1 MDKISGELHIRQRL
15 TQIGSCILLLL
26 AFLVLF
32 VFLFLQ
38 FRTAALQSI
47 TVTSESFGNYVD
59 TVLNLSHAN
68 IRTSAMQVFY
78 TSSIRTLR
86 TTKELSRPDLIIGQR
101 DLGNFVSS
109 SSFVDNIMV
118 YNEEL
123 DMVFTSE
130 SGYSSAPSGEFHDQE
145 AVYLLLH
152 PEEHFYLIPFQR
164 SANGTDHYSFLFSS
178 GDSSGAMLLDINA
191 KWYES
196 QLLGSLSQSRYTIVD
211 SAGQP
216 IITSTQEMLVLP
228 EWSFFEEA
236 FRSDPSSGYVLTDHS
251 LFVSSC
257 WVYHRLGQTG
267 WYFLEAFHL
276 ETDVPGLAR
285 IQRAVLTLFTLICT
299 AILVLFIYLLRV
311 ILPTFFHISNALTS
325 EEDDGRSFTEK
336 FDELLSLRQTY
347 ESGRKLQELQ
357 AGVFPQ
363 DIAPPVVLV
372 LSGGDSSDDLYDL
385 LLVSS
390 GIGEAL
396 AAQSE
401 LGNVLILPA
410 CTNKGRN
417 HLLGALQEKKL
428 SVPVFVSLP
437 CYSEKQLLEAFDALN
452 ELQQLAFLYPNQ
464 TILLQEHL
472 TECSQ
477 TSSFQPE
484 TVNALK
490 NALKKGQLEMAQ
502 AQWLLLFDHIR
513 HDRYNDF
520 RFALHYVERVLT
532 SLAEEYGLEPVG
544 PIDDWMTSLTA
555 LQEHMNACLKAIS
568 DASARQQQQLLD
580 SLSNQ
585 VWEKIYQLYPDE
597 NCCSQM
603 IAERLDMS
611 PAYLN
616 RQFRAAAG
624 ISVNDAIQHV
634 RIDKVCK
641 LLRQSDL
648 PVEQLARQVGYTN
661 NAKYFF
667 VLFKKY
673 TGKTPSQFR
682 TDLTEGM

>member
-1 MDKISGELHIRQRL
+1 MDKSNAERYIRQRL

-38 FRTAALQSI
+38 FRTATLQSI
-47 TVTSESFGNYVD
+47 TVTSDSFGNYVD
-59 TVLNLSHAN
+59 TVLNLAHTN

-86 TTKELSRPDLIIGQR
+86 TAKELSRPELIIGQR

-109 SSFVDNIMV
+109 SSFVDNIMI

-130 SGYSSAPSGEFHDQE
+130 SGHSSAPSGEFHDQE

-164 SANGTDHYSFLFSS
+164 SENGLTHYSFLFSA

-196 QLLGSLSQSRYTIVD
+196 QLLGSLPQNRYTIVD
-211 SAGQP
+211 GDGRPVVTA
-216 IITSTQEMLVLP
+216 TQGTMSLP
-228 EWSFFEEA
+228 EWSLFEGA
-236 FRSDPSSGYVLTDHS
+236 FQTDPNSGYVLTDDS
-251 LFVSSC
+251 VFISSC
-257 WVYHRLGQTG
+257 WVYHKLGQTG
-267 WYFLEAFHL
+267 WYFLEAFYL
-276 ETDVPGLAR
+276 ENDAPGLVR
-285 IQRAVLTLFTLICT
+285 IQRAVLTLFTLICA
-299 AILVLFIYLLRV
+299 AILILFVYLLRV

-325 EEDDGRSFTEK
+325 AGDDGRSFTEK

-357 AGVFPQ
+357 AGVFPT
-363 DIAPPVVLV
+363 DITPPVVLV
-372 LSGGDSSDDLYDL
+372 LSGSDSGDALYDL
-385 LLVSS
+385 LLIGS
-390 GIGEAL
+390 GMGEVL
-396 AAQSE
+396 PAQSE
-401 LGNVLILPA
+401 FGNVLILPA

-417 HLLGALQEKKL
+417 HLLGELQGQTL
-428 SVPVFVSLP
+428 PAPVFVSLP
-437 CYSEKQLLEAFDALN
+437 CYSEQQLLEAFDALE
-452 ELQQLAFLYPNQ
+452 ELRQLAFLYPNQ
-464 TILLQEHL
+464 TILLQEQL
-472 TECSQ
+472 AECSQ

-490 NALKKGQLEMAQ
+490 AALKKGQLEMAQ

-513 HDRYNDF
+513 HDRYKDF
-520 RFALHYVERVLT
+520 RFAIHYVDRALT
-532 SLAEEYGLEPVG
+532 TVAEEYGLP
-544 PIDDWMTSLTA
+544 PASSIDNCMTSLLD
-555 LQEHMNACLKAIS
+555 LQEHMNARFKAIT
-568 DASARQQQQLLD
+568 DASSRQQQQLLD

-603 IAERLDMS
+603 IAEQLDLS
-611 PAYLN
+611 LAYLN

-648 PVEQLARQVGYTN
+648 PVEKLACQVGYSSNT
-661 NAKYFF
+661 KYFF

-682 TDLTEGM
+682 SDLTD

>member
-1 MDKISGELHIRQRL
+1 MEKSISAVHVRQRL
-15 TQIGSCILLLL
+15 SQIGSCILLLL

-32 VFLFLQ
+32 LFLFFQ

-59 TVLNLSHAN
+59 TVLKLSHTN

-86 TTKELSRPDLIIGQR
+86 TSKELSRPELIIGQR

-109 SSFVDNIMV
+109 SNFVDNIMI

-123 DMVFTSE
+123 DMIFTSE
-130 SGYSSAPSGEFHDQE
+130 SSYGSAPSGEFHDQE
-145 AVYLLLH
+145 AAYLLRH
-152 PEEHFYLIPFQR
+152 PAEHSYLIPFRR
-164 SANGTDHYSFLFSS
+164 SANGSDHYSFLFSA

-191 KWYES
+191 NWYES

-211 SAGQP
+211 STGQP
-216 IITSTQEMLVLP
+216 VITSAQETMVLP
-228 EWSFFEEA
+228 EWSLFEEA
-236 FRSDPSSGYVLTDHS
+236 FLTAPDSGYLLTDDS
-251 LFVSSC
+251 IFLSSC
-257 WVYHRLGQTG
+257 WVYHKLGQTG

-276 ETDVPGLAR
+276 ETDAPGLVR

-299 AILVLFIYLLRV
+299 AILLLFVYLLRV
-311 ILPTFFHISNALTS
+311 VLPTFFHISNALTS
-325 EEDDGRSFTEK
+325 ADDERSFTEK

-347 ESGRKLQELQ
+347 ESNRKLQELQ
-357 AGVFPQ
+357 AGVFPT
-363 DIAPPVVLV
+363 DIPPPVVLV
-372 LSGGDSSDDLYDL
+372 LSGSEHSDNLYDL
-385 LLVSS
+385 LLISS
-390 GIGEAL
+390 GIGDVL
-396 AAQSE
+396 AAPAE
-401 LGNVLILPA
+401 LGNFLILPA

-417 HLLGALQEKKL
+417 HLLTALQGENL
-428 SVPVFVSLP
+428 SSPVFVSLP
-437 CYSEKQLLEAFDALN
+437 CYSDEQLLEAFAALE

-464 TILLQEHL
+464 CILLQEQL
-472 TECSQ
+472 AECCQ
-477 TSSFQPE
+477 TSSFQPD

-490 NALKKGQLEMAQ
+490 ASLKKGQLEMAQ

-513 HDRYNDF
+513 HDRYSDF
-520 RFALHYVERVLT
+520 RFALHYVDRALT
-532 SLAEEYGLEPVG
+532 SLAEEYGLAPAE
-544 PIDDWMTSLTA
+544 PIDSCLTSLAA
-555 LQEHMNACLKAIS
+555 LQQHIYARLKTIT
-568 DASARQQQQLLD
+568 DASARQQQQALD

-603 IAERLDMS
+603 IAEQLDLS
-611 PAYLN
+611 LAYLN

-648 PVEQLARQVGYTN
+648 PVEQLARQVGYNSNT
-661 NAKYFF
+661 KYFF

-682 TDLTEGM
+682 SDLTD